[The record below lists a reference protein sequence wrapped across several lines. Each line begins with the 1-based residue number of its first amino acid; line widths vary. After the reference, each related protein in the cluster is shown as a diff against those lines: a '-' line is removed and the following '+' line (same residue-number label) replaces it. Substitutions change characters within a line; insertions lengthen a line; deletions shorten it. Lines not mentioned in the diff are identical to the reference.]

1 MPLIKIAKPAAGQG
15 VAPDFIFDPN
25 RQNRV
30 IYITPEEYA
39 AINTSGVLGDELE
52 NASLLVGT
60 AAERAAITGI
70 YECANVA
77 VTVPAITDPD
87 IGSVDVDVSS
97 AFTTSITVGSAVIAV
112 PQEAMETNCRIQNAY
127 VTATDTIRVVFGS
140 LGGNVTGGNK
150 NFTFVVLT
158 LGTPA

>member
-1 MPLIKIAKPAAGQG
+1 MPLIKIAKPAAAESA
-15 VAPDFIFDPN
+15 APNLLSDLN
-25 RQNRV
+25 RANRV
-30 IYITPEEYA
+30 QYVTPEEYA
-39 AINTSGVLGDELE
+39 AIATSGVLADEIVD
-52 NASLLVGT
+52 ASLLIGT

-87 IGSVDVDVSS
+87 IASVDVDVSA

-140 LGGNVTGGNK
+140 LGGNVTGGAK